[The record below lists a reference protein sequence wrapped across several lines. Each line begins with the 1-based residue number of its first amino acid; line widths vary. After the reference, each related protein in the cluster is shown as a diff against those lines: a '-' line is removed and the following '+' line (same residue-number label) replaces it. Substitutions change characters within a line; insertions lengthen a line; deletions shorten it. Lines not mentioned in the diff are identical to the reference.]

1 MNIIDTEEWVTG
13 SEAAR
18 LLDVTPQRVMNMADD
33 GLLDVIRPWDRVAL
47 IGRRSIAEW
56 LAGERPARIQPFDA
70 RRWLLKRY
78 GVATVQEI
86 NINIVRDA
94 LLEFVM
100 DARPRWAK
108 VRQDLWAL
116 EMADRLFSSGSPT

>member
-1 MNIIDTEEWVTG
+1 MQLETEEWVTG

-18 LLDVTPQRVMNMADD
+18 LLSVTPQRVMTMADD
-33 GLLDVIRPWDRVAL
+33 GLLEVTRPWDRVAL
-47 IGRRSIAEW
+47 IRRRSIADW
-56 LAGERPARIQPFDA
+56 LAGNRPARIQPYDA

-78 GVATVQEI
+78 DVGSVQEI
-86 NINIVRDA
+86 NINVVRDA

-100 DARPRWAK
+100 DARPRWTK

-116 EMADRLFSSGSPT
+116 EMADRLFSSGSPA